1 MKKAI
6 AFATDAKYI
15 MALETVVKS
24 ILLNNDDTTIYVI
37 NTDIP
42 VEWFYQYKKI
52 LANTSCQVVN
62 VQINDEQLK
71 WDESFSYITKISY
84 ARIMLGRLLPQEK
97 RVLYLDG
104 DVVVNGNLDEL
115 FALDFS
121 QPLAASTDWINT
133 FRFNSGVMLLNLDLW
148 RERQLETK
156 IFNFLEQRVADGL
169 PGDDQRVLNAF
180 FDKDYYLLGPEY
192 NLQVGADAGIH
203 LAEEYEDVEVSS
215 SIILHYSTVAKAW
228 VDSNIRGRDIW
239 WHYFFQ
245 GSNDVLNYQRKRQLK
260 RKNILFFTYQQD
272 IPYLAE
278 LLHDFPNFN
287 FIVAAPTKMGNMLL
301 SKMNIPNLYLYPAV
315 RSRQMQDIV
324 AKSDLF
330 LDIISKR
337 RDENV
342 EACVRQRK
350 VPSIAFDDTQSDN
363 LDYDVVFTSGDKAG
377 LWEYLRNFR

>member
-1 MKKAI
+1 
-6 AFATDAKYI
+6 
-15 MALETVVKS
+15 
-24 ILLNNDDTTIYVI
+24 
-37 NTDIP
+37 
-42 VEWFYQYKKI
+42 
-52 LANTSCQVVN
+52 
-62 VQINDEQLK
+62 
-71 WDESFSYITKISY
+71 
-84 ARIMLGRLLPQEK
+84 
-97 RVLYLDG
+97 
-104 DVVVNGNLDEL
+104 
-115 FALDFS
+115 
-121 QPLAASTDWINT
+121 
-133 FRFNSGVMLLNLDLW
+133 MLLNLDLW

-180 FDKDYYLLGPEY
+180 FGKDYYLLGPEY
-192 NLQVGADAGIH
+192 NLQVGADAGVN
-203 LAEEYEDVEVSS
+203 LSEEYEDVEVSS

-228 VDSNIRGRDIW
+228 VDSTIRGRDIW

-245 GSNDVLNYQRKRQLK
+245 GSNDVLDYQRKRQLK

-301 SKMNIPNLYLYPAV
+301 SKMNISNLYLYLGV

-342 EACVRQRK
+342 EAYVRQRK
-350 VPSIAFDDTQSDN
+350 VPSIAFDDTQLDN
-363 LDYDVVFTSGDKAG
+363 LDYDVVFTSGDKAS

>member
-6 AFATDAKYI
+6 AFATDAKYV

-37 NTDIP
+37 NADIP
-42 VEWFYQYKKI
+42 VEWFFQYKKI
-52 LANTSCQVVN
+52 LANTSCRVVN

-180 FDKDYYLLGPEY
+180 FGKDYYLLGPEY
-192 NLQVGADAGIH
+192 NLQVGADAGVNP
-203 LAEEYEDVEVSS
+203 AEEYEDVEVSS

-228 VDSNIRGRDIW
+228 VKSTLRGRDIW

-245 GSNDVLNYQRKRQLK
+245 GSNDVLDYQRKRQLK

-315 RSRQMQDIV
+315 RSRQMQDII

-330 LDIISKR
+330 LDIISKK

-342 EACVRQRK
+342 EAYVRQRK